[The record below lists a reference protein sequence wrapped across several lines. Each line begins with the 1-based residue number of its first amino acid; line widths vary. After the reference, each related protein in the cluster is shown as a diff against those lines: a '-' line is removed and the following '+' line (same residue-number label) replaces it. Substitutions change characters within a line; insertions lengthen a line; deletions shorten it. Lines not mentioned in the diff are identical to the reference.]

1 MAVIESNSRMRNT
14 QNRRRIRSGVGIA
27 QIWAI
32 AWSLLSVL
40 PFVFIVLLAFK
51 STTDIYTDP
60 VGLIGVDWRPQ
71 NFTEAWVGP
80 PGGVGFAVFLLNT
93 VIVTTVSIFLSLLI
107 GSMTAYFLTVAPD
120 RLRKGLMR
128 IVLIATVTPVVML
141 LIPYYHTTSV
151 LGLLSNPWALAII
164 YFAIV
169 LPNTILIMYSFYLS
183 FPKELREA
191 ASIDG
196 LGAVATYRRIV
207 LPLSKGPLVAV
218 AMINGFNIWGE
229 TQIAIVMLTQAS
241 SRTIP
246 VGLLAFQGDFQTN
259 MGAIFA
265 GLAIATA
272 PILVTYLI
280 FQRNITKGIALG
292 GVFR

>member
-1 MAVIESNSRMRNT
+1 MGVVH
-14 QNRRRIRSGVGIA
+14 RRRSRSGEWVA

-32 AWSLLSVL
+32 FWSALSVL

-51 STTDIYTDP
+51 STTDIYTNP
-60 VGLIGVDWRPQ
+60 VGLIDADWRPE
-71 NFTEAWVGP
+71 NFAEAWVGP
-80 PGGVGFAVFLLNT
+80 PGGVGFAMFMMNT
-93 VIVTTVSIFLSLLI
+93 VIVTAISIGLSLI
-107 GSMTAYFLTVAPD
+107 VGSMTAYFLTVCGD
-120 RLRKGLMR
+120 RLRKSLMR
-128 IVLIATVTPVVML
+128 IVLVAVVTPIVML
-141 LIPYYHTTSV
+141 LIPYYYASAAMNV
-151 LGLLSNPWALAII
+151 LSNPWALAII

-196 LGAVATYRRIV
+196 LGVVATFRKIV

-229 TQIAIVMLTQAS
+229 TQIAIVLLTHAE

-246 VGLLAFQGDFQTN
+246 IGLLSFQGDFQTN
-259 MGAIFA
+259 TGAVFA
-265 GLAIATA
+265 GLAMATV
-272 PILVTYLI
+272 PILVAYLI
-280 FQRNITKGIALG
+280 FQRNVTKGIALG

>member
-1 MAVIESNSRMRNT
+1 MSVISGG
-14 QNRRRIRSGVGIA
+14 IAARSGAGVA
-27 QIWAI
+27 QIWAVV
-32 AWSLLSVL
+32 WTLLSIL
-40 PFVFIVLLAFK
+40 PFFFIVLLAFK
-51 STTDIYTDP
+51 STTDIYTNP
-60 VGLIGVDWRPQ
+60 VGLIDVDWRPE
-71 NFTEAWVGP
+71 NFSEAWGGP
-80 PGGVGFAVFLLNT
+80 PGGVGFSLFLLNT
-93 VIVTTVSIFLSLLI
+93 VIVTALSIALSLII
-107 GSMTAYFLTVAPD
+107 GSMTAYFLTVAGE
-120 RLRKGLMR
+120 RLRKVLMR
-128 IVLIATVTPVVML
+128 IVLVATVTPVVML
-141 LIPYYHTTSV
+141 LIPYYQASSV

-191 ASIDG
+191 SSIDG
-196 LGAVATYRRIV
+196 LGAVATFGRIV
-207 LPLSKGPLVAV
+207 LPLSKGPMVAV

-229 TQIAIVMLTQAS
+229 TQIAIVMLTQAQ

-265 GLAIATA
+265 GLAIATV
-272 PILVTYLI
+272 PILVAYLI